1 MSSDIARS
9 VIDALRKRVAKLERE
24 NAALREKLGLRGS
37 IVRLIRRGPA
47 LK

>member
-9 VIDALRKRVAKLERE
+9 VIEALRKRVDKLERE
-24 NAALREKLGLRGS
+24 NAALREKLAARSS
-37 IVRLIRRGPA
+37 IVRLIRRGPP